1 MSFSL
6 IPPEINS
13 ALMYSGAGS
22 GPLLEAATAWDELAA
37 DLEAT
42 ATQYQTAITNLTTGT
57 WLGTSSTQMATAA
70 EPYIGWLQS
79 TAAEAAQ
86 TGAQAKAAA
95 AAYGTAYS
103 SMVPP
108 PVISANRAELTT
120 LVSNNFLGQ
129 NTGAIANNE
138 ADYLSMWI
146 QDALGM
152 DTYNQAST
160 GASGALPAQSAAP
173 MVTSGVDP
181 SAVAAAATPAD
192 SSETLLVGII
202 NGIADLFGYGAA
214 GSTGQAALTSLDGL
228 GAFLP
233 AVGTALA
240 ANPSAALLPIQG
252 VYYMGMLGST
262 PARMFMSGGGG
273 GAGAGISG
281 DTLAGMKDSLLANVG
296 KLVDE
301 KGAAVLSGV
310 TGQLGKWG
318 AGIQSGMQAQMANAM
333 HAGGLSVPH
342 GWHTG
347 APGAGMDRAAPLLP
361 TNSVAAPSMSTGLP
375 TSPFSQGLMGA
386 LAGRGMSAMGSKV
399 AAKVMPRS
407 PAGG

>member
-13 ALMYSGAGS
+13 ALMYQGAGS
-22 GPLLEAATAWDELAA
+22 GPLLEAATAWDGLAA

-42 ATQYQTAITNLTTGT
+42 ATQYQTAVTNLTTGT
-57 WLGTSSTQMATAA
+57 WLGPSSAHMASAT
-70 EPYIGWLQS
+70 EPYIAWLQS

-95 AAYGTAYS
+95 GAYQTAYA

-108 PVISANRAELTT
+108 PVITANRAELTT

-129 NTGAIANNE
+129 NTGAIAQNE
-138 ADYLSMWI
+138 AEYLDMWI

-152 DTYNQAST
+152 DTYNLNST
-160 GASGALPAQSAAP
+160 GASAALPAQTAAP
-173 MVTSGVDP
+173 LVTSGAQAAAAAAPADSTTDGLIVAILNGVAALFGGPASGTGALTTLGGFDTWLP
-181 SAVAAAATPAD
+181 TVISAVAA
-192 SSETLLVGII
+192 
-202 NGIADLFGYGAA
+202 
-214 GSTGQAALTSLDGL
+214 
-228 GAFLP
+228 
-233 AVGTALA
+233 
-240 ANPSAALLPIQG
+240 NPTAALLPVQAT
-252 VYYMGMLGST
+252 YYMGMLGST
-262 PARMFMSGGGG
+262 PARMFMSSGGG
-273 GAGAGISG
+273 GASGAGTG
-281 DTLAGMKDSLLANVG
+281 ALDGMKDSLLANVS
-296 KLVDE
+296 KLVDGKAE
-301 KGAAVLSGV
+301 TVMTGV
-310 TGQLGKWG
+310 GGQLSKWG
-318 AGIQSGMQAQMANAM
+318 AGIQSGIQAQMAHAM

-347 APGAGMDRAAPLLP
+347 AAPDMSRAAPLMP
-361 TNSVAAPSMSTGLP
+361 TNSVAAPSMTTGLP

>member
-22 GPLLEAATAWDELAA
+22 APLLEASTAWNDLAA

-70 EPYIGWLQS
+70 EPYIAWLQS

-86 TGAQAKAAA
+86 TGAQAQAAA
-95 AAYGTAYS
+95 AAYTTAYA

-108 PVISANRAELTT
+108 PLITANRAELTT

-160 GASGALPAQSAAP
+160 GASGALPAQTAAP
-173 MVTSGVDP
+173 MVTSG
-181 SAVAAAATPAD
+181 SNALAAAAAPAD
-192 SSETLLVGII
+192 SSTDSLALGLI
-202 NGIADLFGYGAA
+202 NAIADLFGYGAA
-214 GSTGQAALTSLDGL
+214 GTTGQTALTSLGDL
-228 GAFLP
+228 GTFLP
-233 AVGTALA
+233 TVATAIA

-252 VYYMGMLGST
+252 IYYMGMLGST

-273 GAGAGISG
+273 AAGAASG
-281 DTLAGMKDSLLANVG
+281 DALNGMKDSLLANVG
-296 KLVDE
+296 KMVDT
-301 KGAAVLSGV
+301 KGASVLSGV
-310 TGQLGKWG
+310 TGQLSKWG
-318 AGIQSGMQAQMANAM
+318 AGIQSGIQAQMANAM

-342 GWHTG
+342 SWHTG
-347 APGAGMDRAAPLLP
+347 AEGGMDRAAPLLP
-361 TNSVAAPSMSTGLP
+361 TNSVAAPSMMHGLP
-375 TSPFSQGLMGA
+375 SSPFSQGLMGA
-386 LAGRGMSAMGSKV
+386 LAGRGMSTVGSKV

>member
-13 ALMYSGAGS
+13 ALMYQGAGS
-22 GPLLEAATAWDELAA
+22 GPLLEAATAWDGLAA

-57 WLGTSSTQMATAA
+57 WLGPSSAHMASAA
-70 EPYIGWLQS
+70 EPYIAWLQS

-95 AAYGTAYS
+95 GAYQTAYV

-108 PVISANRAELTT
+108 PVITANRAELTA

-129 NTGAIANNE
+129 NTGAIAQNE
-138 ADYLSMWI
+138 AEYLDMWI

-152 DTYNQAST
+152 DTYNLNST
-160 GASGALPAQSAAP
+160 GASAALPTQTAAP
-173 MVTSGVDP
+173 LATSGSNALAAAAAAPADSTTDSLIVGILN
-181 SAVAAAATPAD
+181 AVAA
-192 SSETLLVGII
+192 
-202 NGIADLFGYGAA
+202 LFGGPASGTGSLTGLADFSTWLPSVVGAI
-214 GSTGQAALTSLDGL
+214 
-228 GAFLP
+228 
-233 AVGTALA
+233 A
-240 ANPSAALLPIQG
+240 ANPTAALLPVQAT
-252 VYYMGMLGST
+252 YYMGMLGST
-262 PARMFMSGGGG
+262 PARMFMSSGGGSGG
-273 GAGAGISG
+273 GASSTA
-281 DTLAGMKDSLLANVG
+281 LASMGDSLLDNVS
-296 KLVDE
+296 KLVDG
-301 KGAAVLSGV
+301 KAATVMTGV
-310 TGQLGKWG
+310 GGQLSKWG
-318 AGIQSGMQAQMANAM
+318 AGIQAGIQAQMANAM

-347 APGAGMDRAAPLLP
+347 VPDVSRAAPLLP
-361 TNSVAAPSMSTGLP
+361 TNSVASPSMTTGLP